1 MALSKLSLNQS
12 SSTNKSN
19 QSSTSNKVA
28 KKVTVF
34 HRTEFE
40 RTIFNDTALSLLSSR
55 IKGDYEYDV
64 DMDIVPN
71 LILDYMST
79 PHAQELLACSLINL
93 TSLPKKE
100 LPEEF
105 KAPLWEEKGICIIS
119 SLSLGCHFFST
130 LTHDY
135 QITFAYIMSQF
146 ITDELWNKLIS
157 DAVIIP
163 EFIKKEDVKK
173 HLSGT
178 YYLPEWIDLGA
189 EESTSIYF
197 HVLPHKVEAAFNAVK
212 NSTLP
217 QEIIDDLT
225 AGGTFIKVLTRAGF
239 GVGRTSGKDTVLEGF
254 IFKEVLG
261 KYNEDFLKTI
271 APFVTA
277 NSYIEI
283 NDTYKWY
290 FDGATCK
297 KTDFD
302 S

>member
-105 KAPLWEEKGICIIS
+105 KAPLWEEKGSRIIS

-178 YYLPEWIDLGA
+178 YYLSCLLETDSSPDALLIQYSND
-189 EESTSIYF
+189 SK
-197 HVLPHKVEAAFNAVK
+197 KV
-212 NSTLP
+212 
-217 QEIIDDLT
+217 
-225 AGGTFIKVLTRAGF
+225 
-239 GVGRTSGKDTVLEGF
+239 
-254 IFKEVLG
+254 
-261 KYNEDFLKTI
+261 
-271 APFVTA
+271 
-277 NSYIEI
+277 IEQMVELYR
-283 NDTYKWY
+283 NY
-290 FDGATCK
+290 FDIEHLDIEAHILAVVRCLLLAIVQAIL
-297 KTDFD
+297 DHE